1 MRTMHAPVSA
11 LVSDQH
17 LRGPEDP
24 AQLRF
29 LAWLRTLEADRL
41 FVLGD
46 LFDFYWEEPT
56 ADQEPVVAALEAF
69 EGELVVLAGNH
80 DFALGRRL
88 GRFAAPSWRGELAGV
103 DTLLVHGDEADRSLG
118 YRTLK
123 AVVRSPAVLAAGRW
137 TGAAGWVG
145 KRASSTSRVHGIR
158 PGLLDAQRAWAAQQ
172 DAARVVMGHSHQQTM
187 EPSFVVLGTD
197 TWLRAAKTLEFRRL

>member
-1 MRTMHAPVSA
+1 MHTMDAPVSA

-17 LRGPEDP
+17 LFGPADP
-24 AQLRF
+24 AQRRF
-29 LAWLRTLEADRL
+29 LAWLRDLDAARL

-56 ADQEPVVAALEAF
+56 PKQEPVVAALERF
-69 EGELVVLAGNH
+69 KGELVILPGNH

-88 GRFAAPSWRGELAGV
+88 GRFAVPSWRGELAGV

-118 YRTLK
+118 YRALK
-123 AVVRSPAVLAAGRW
+123 AVVRSPGVRAAGRL
-137 TGAAGWVG
+137 TGAAGWFG
-145 KRASSTSRVHGIR
+145 ARASSVSRVHGVR
-158 PGLLDAQRAWAAQQ
+158 PGLLEAQRAWAAQQ

-197 TWLRAAKTLEFRRL
+197 TWLRARETLEFRRL